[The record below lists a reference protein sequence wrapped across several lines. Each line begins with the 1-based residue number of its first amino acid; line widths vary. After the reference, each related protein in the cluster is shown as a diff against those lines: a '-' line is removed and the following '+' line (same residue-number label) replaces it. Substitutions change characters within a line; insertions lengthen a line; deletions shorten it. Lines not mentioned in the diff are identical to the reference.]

1 MNQASKFIPCCFFNF
16 LMSSRIIKYISFIP
30 NFAVLFWVLMDIMI
44 NNKHKNSPFIYEVCA
59 TCAKVPCG
67 ISVPKVP

>member
-30 NFAVLFWVLMDIMI
+30 NFAVLFWILMDIMLI
-44 NNKHKNSPFIYEVCA
+44 LRYFYLSYFGKQKKS
-59 TCAKVPCG
+59 G
-67 ISVPKVP
+67 

>member
-30 NFAVLFWVLMDIMI
+30 NFAVLFWILMDIMKTKF
-44 NNKHKNSPFIYEVCA
+44 NLHLTVFHVKCKVRNSKKSLCVSFHI
-59 TCAKVPCG
+59 
-67 ISVPKVP
+67 

>member
-1 MNQASKFIPCCFFNF
+1 MKFKIT
-16 LMSSRIIKYISFIP
+16 LQ
-30 NFAVLFWVLMDIMI
+30 VMDIMI
-44 NNKHKNSPFIYEVCA
+44 NNGCRNSPFIYEVCT